1 MRYALIVAIA
11 VGLAGCR
18 ATPAG
23 TGGKTVTEKP
33 GEPPAA
39 TQPEA
44 LPDREEEKAQVVLD
58 TEKGEITLEL
68 DPAAAPLAV
77 ANFLELVESGFY
89 DGMPFHRVEPGFVIQ
104 AGDPKFAAE
113 ASVSRSLPDERSPIK
128 HLRGVVAMARLF
140 GPEGMIPNSAGTQ
153 FYICL
158 GEAPHLDRMGFT
170 AFGKVV
176 KGIEVID
183 RIAVGDK
190 IRSARVLPRG

>member
-1 MRYALIVAIA
+1 MRYALIFAIA

-18 ATPAG
+18 ATPTS

-39 TQPEA
+39 TQPEV
-44 LPDREEEKAQVVLD
+44 LPEREEEKPQVVLD

-68 DPAAAPLAV
+68 EPAAAPLAA

-89 DGMPFHRVEPGFVIQ
+89 NGMPFHRVEPGFVIQ
-104 AGDPKFAAE
+104 AGDPKFASDP
-113 ASVSRSLPDERSPIK
+113 SVSRSLPDEMSPIK
-128 HLRGVVAMARLF
+128 HLRGVIAMARLF

-158 GEAPHLDRMGFT
+158 GDAPHLDGMGFT

-183 RIAVGDK
+183 RIAVGDS
-190 IRSARVLPRG
+190 IRSAKVLPRG

>member
-11 VGLAGCR
+11 LGLAGCR
-18 ATPAG
+18 ATPTS
-23 TGGKTVTEKP
+23 TGGKAVTEKP
-33 GEPPAA
+33 IEPPAA
-39 TQPEA
+39 TQPEV
-44 LPDREEEKAQVVLD
+44 LPDREGEKPQVVLD

-89 DGMPFHRVEPGFVIQ
+89 KDMPFHRVEPGFVIQ
-104 AGDPKFAAE
+104 AGDPKFASDS
-113 ASVSRSLPDERSPIK
+113 SVSRSLADETSPIK
-128 HLRGVVAMARLF
+128 HLRGVIAMARLF

-158 GEAPHLDRMGFT
+158 GDAPHLDAMGFT
-170 AFGKVV
+170 AFGKIV

-183 RIAVGDK
+183 QIAVGDK
-190 IRSARVLPRG
+190 IRSAKVIQGG

>member
-1 MRYALIVAIA
+1 MRYVLIVAIV

-18 ATPAG
+18 ATPTS

-33 GEPPAA
+33 GEPPSA
-39 TQPEA
+39 TQPEV
-44 LPDREEEKAQVVLD
+44 LPEGEGEKPQVVLD
-58 TEKGEITLEL
+58 TEKGEITVELERT
-68 DPAAAPLAV
+68 AAPLTV
-77 ANFLELVESGFY
+77 ANFLDLIEAGFY

-104 AGDPKFAAE
+104 AGDPKFASDP
-113 ASVSRSLPDERSPIK
+113 SVSRSLPDETSPIK
-128 HLRGVVAMARLF
+128 HLRGVIAMARLF
-140 GPEGMIPNSAGTQ
+140 GPEGMIPSSASTQ

-158 GEAPHLDRMGFT
+158 GDAPHLDEMGFT

-190 IRSARVLPRG
+190 IRSAKVLPRG

>member
-11 VGLAGCR
+11 VVLAGCR
-18 ATPAG
+18 ATPTS

-39 TQPEA
+39 AQSDVV
-44 LPDREEEKAQVVLD
+44 PDREGEKPRVVLD

-89 DGMPFHRVEPGFVIQ
+89 NGMPFHRVEPGFVIQ
-104 AGDPKFAAE
+104 AGDPKFAADP
-113 ASVSRSLPDERSPIK
+113 SVSRSLPDEISPIK
-128 HLRGVVAMARLF
+128 HLRGAIAMARLF
-140 GPEGMIPNSAGTQ
+140 GPEGMIPNSGGTQ

-158 GEAPHLDRMGFT
+158 GDAPHLDQMGFT

-183 RIAVGDK
+183 EIAVGDK
-190 IRSARVLPRG
+190 IQSAKALSGG

>member
-18 ATPAG
+18 ATPTS

-33 GEPPAA
+33 SEPPAV

-44 LPDREEEKAQVVLD
+44 LPDREGEKPQVVLD

-104 AGDPKFAAE
+104 AGDPKFASD

-158 GEAPHLDRMGFT
+158 GDAPHLDRMGFT

-183 RIAVGDK
+183 GIVVGDK
-190 IRSARVLPRG
+190 IRSAKVLPGG